1 MWYFVHYIV
10 CALFCI
16 SISFSSF
23 VCIIKYMSRISCIL
37 CTNYM
42 SHSSYGISCYIY
54 VAFLIWHFLLYI
66 YSTFLIWHFLLCLYS
81 ILHVQHFPIF
91 HTINSTKNRV
101 LKWVPGPF
109 TCCYA
114 FFTSSGL
121 RKVRNSPI
129 CSSAFAI
136 PKKTIESIGHII
148 KFLSARIGRI
158 AINACPY
165 STCRHRVLRM
175 TLQMSITTNFAASTL
190 HMVSFFL

>member
-1 MWYFVHYIV
+1 M
-10 CALFCI
+10 
-16 SISFSSF
+16 
-23 VCIIKYMSRISCIL
+23 CIILYQYFFFIICMHYKVHV
-37 CTNYM
+37 T
-42 SHSSYGISCYIY
+42 YIMY
-54 VAFLIWHFLLYI
+54 PMYKLYITFLIWHLLLFL
-66 YSTFLIWHFLLCLYS
+66 YSTFLIWHFLLCIYFHIPHMAFPTVS
-81 ILHVQHFPIF
+81 IFHITRTTFPIF
-91 HTINSTKNRV
+91 HTKNRTKNRV

-136 PKKTIESIGHII
+136 PKKTTESIGHII
-148 KFLSARIGRI
+148 RFLSARIGRI